1 MKSSSLIIGE
11 VVGIEAGVAVRLAVG
26 LRAAPVGGGEALY
39 LTVSASEPGALQM
52 AARNWEEVKQEGTPS
67 YQPQSN

>member
-1 MKSSSLIIGE
+1 MRQEWL
-11 VVGIEAGVAVRLAVG
+11 LG
-26 LRAAPVGGGEALY
+26 LLWGLELLQWVEEKLY

-52 AARNWEEVKQEGTPS
+52 IARNWEEVKQEGTPS